1 MDLLGEIFLL
11 IVSFFAELIGE
22 KPLKSVDVNSGKKNT
37 VRRTVLVVAVGVLSW
52 AVIIVLGYAAYLL
65 FELVHPVA
73 GILVALVV
81 LFLIVLFFSVIV
93 KLRKNKNK

>member
-1 MDLLGEIFLL
+1 M

-22 KPLKSVDVNSGKKNT
+22 KLLKSVDDNSGKKNT

-81 LFLIVLFFSVIV
+81 LFLILLFFSVIV

>member
-1 MDLLGEIFLL
+1 M

-22 KPLKSVDVNSGKKNT
+22 KLLKSVDDNSGKKNT

>member
-1 MDLLGEIFLL
+1 M

-22 KPLKSVDVNSGKKNT
+22 KLLKSVDDNSGKKNT
-37 VRRTVLVVAVGVLSW
+37 VRRTVLAVAVGVLSW

>member
-22 KPLKSVDVNSGKKNT
+22 KLLKSVDDNSGKKNT

-73 GILVALVV
+73 GIIVALVV

>member
-22 KPLKSVDVNSGKKNT
+22 KLLKSVDDNSGKKNT

>member
-1 MDLLGEIFLL
+1 M

-22 KPLKSVDVNSGKKNT
+22 KLLKSVDDNSGKKNT
-37 VRRTVLVVAVGVLSW
+37 VRRTVLAVAVGVLSW
-52 AVIIVLGYAAYLL
+52 AVIIALGYAAYLL